1 MNQHKL
7 YGSPDRLEF
16 PEKRIGGW
24 WERISWDQ
32 AISEIGAKVKSLRA
46 EHGADSTGMYV
57 GTAAG
62 FSMLQPIFAQGFM
75 QPRFEKHLRLGES
88 ARSKPITNRHSLH
101 AAEKA

>member
-1 MNQHKL
+1 MNQRKL

-46 EHGADSTGMYV
+46 EHGADPTKMYV

-75 QPRFEKHLRLGES
+75 QGLGSKSIYGS
-88 ARSKPITNRHSLH
+88 ASQLGRSR
-101 AAEKA
+101 